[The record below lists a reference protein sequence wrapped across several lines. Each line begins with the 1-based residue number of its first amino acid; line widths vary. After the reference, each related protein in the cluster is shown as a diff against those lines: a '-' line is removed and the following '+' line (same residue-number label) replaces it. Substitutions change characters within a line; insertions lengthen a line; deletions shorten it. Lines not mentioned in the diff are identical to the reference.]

1 MYLLAILQGCLHEL
15 KSLTIPYKNHFP
27 GQDHFQEIS
36 SIKGFQEAFL
46 LNFSSIITEF
56 RMCILGREGEKIIFA
71 EMCKYREFLL
81 VFMVLIINFSSV
93 LLFHVMLRLSF
104 IL

>member
-1 MYLLAILQGCLHEL
+1 
-15 KSLTIPYKNHFP
+15 
-27 GQDHFQEIS
+27 
-36 SIKGFQEAFL
+36 
-46 LNFSSIITEF
+46 
-56 RMCILGREGEKIIFA
+56 MCILGRGGEKIIFA